1 MIAPMKKYSFLVYH
15 KEYNDFLLKI
25 RELGVVHIIEKEG
38 VVTEEIRLQYLNADQ
53 IDKAVRLLESRGISA
68 EVTAETKPAE
78 EVFTEFN
85 EIQLGLASLSQQMA
99 ALRKEMAE
107 AQPWGDFLPSEIEQL
122 QQKGIKVK
130 LFSCPQKAWNPEW
143 AEKNYVF
150 QVGVAAGVVYFAA
163 FDPDGTLAE
172 IDADEHKI
180 PAHSAAELISKRG
193 KLEDE
198 VVNLNTRLDEIAKYH
213 IPSLKNY
220 RQLLIQNAELDK
232 ALVTTSSE
240 AEDYLKVLEG
250 WIPAETSDVLD
261 KFLDQEGVVYLK
273 ESPVP
278 GDRVPILLKNKGF
291 SSKFEMLGELYSL
304 PGYSELDLTPF
315 FAPFYTIFFGFCLG
329 DAGYGILI
337 TLAAIF
343 ARFKVAKELKSIAS
357 LVIYLGISTIVFGL
371 ISGTAFGINLY
382 ETGLPGYSQL
392 QELFKANNTDIN
404 SILFVLALL
413 LGGIQILFGMGVKAA
428 NETIQ
433 FGFKY
438 ALGTI
443 GWIILLAGLSA
454 IFGLSSYAGISM
466 ETLKPAMYAILAIG
480 GVLVL
485 FFNSPG
491 KNLFLNFGVGLW
503 NTYNMVTGVLG
514 DLLSYIRLFAL
525 GISSA
530 ILGFVFNSLA
540 LSVGTSFFG
549 IIAMVVILVIGHS
562 INIFMASLGSFVHP
576 MRLTFVEF
584 YKNAGFSGGGKKYQ
598 PFRKLT

>member
-220 RQLLIQNAELDK
+220 RQHLIQNAELDK

-454 IFGLSSYAGISM
+454 IFGLSTYAGISM

>member
-38 VVTEEIRLQYLNADQ
+38 VVTEEIRFQYQNADQ
-53 IDKAVRLLESRGISA
+53 IDKAIRLLESRGISA

-85 EIQLGLASLSQQMA
+85 EIQLGLASLSQQMV

-220 RQLLIQNAELDK
+220 RQHLIQNAELEK

-392 QELFKANNTDIN
+392 QEMFKANNTDIN
-404 SILFVLALL
+404 SILFSLALV

-428 NETIQ
+428 NETVQ

-438 ALGTI
+438 ALATI
-443 GWIILLAGLSA
+443 GWIILLAGLA
-454 IFGLSSYAGISM
+454 TIFGLSSYAGISM

-549 IIAMVVILVIGHS
+549 IIAMVIILVVGHG
-562 INIFMASLGSFVHP
+562 INIFMSGLGSFVHP

>member
-53 IDKAVRLLESRGISA
+53 IDKAIRLLESRGISA

>member
-38 VVTEEIRLQYLNADQ
+38 VVTEEIRLQYQNADQ
-53 IDKAVRLLESRGISA
+53 IDKAVRALESRGI
-68 EVTAETKPAE
+68 VAETSSETKAAQD
-78 EVFTEFN
+78 VFIEFN
-85 EIQLGLASLSQQMA
+85 EIQSDLSALAQQMA

-107 AQPWGDFLPSEIEQL
+107 AQPWGDFLPAEIEQL
-122 QQKGIKVK
+122 QQKGIRVK

-143 AEKNYVF
+143 AEKNFVF
-150 QVGVAAGVVYFAA
+150 QVGVTAGIVYFAA
-163 FDPDGTLAE
+163 FDPDGTLPE

-180 PAHSAAELISKRG
+180 PVHPVTELIKKREE
-193 KLEDE
+193 LENE
-198 VVNLNTRLDEIAKYH
+198 VVGLNGRLDEIAKYH
-213 IPSLKNY
+213 IPALKNY
-220 RQLLIQNAELDK
+220 RKLLIQDAELDK
-232 ALVTTSSE
+232 AFVTTSSE
-240 AEDYLKVLEG
+240 AEDYLRVLEG
-250 WIPAETSDVLD
+250 WIPAETSEVLE
-261 KFLDQEGVVYLK
+261 KFLDQEGVVFLK

-278 GDRVPILLKNKGF
+278 GDKVPIMLKNKGF

-304 PGYSELDLTPF
+304 PGYRELDLTPF

-343 ARFKVAKELKSIAS
+343 ARFKVAKELKSVAS

-392 QELFKANNTDIN
+392 QEMFKANNTDIN
-404 SILFVLALL
+404 SILFALALI

-428 NETIQ
+428 NETVQ

-438 ALGTI
+438 ALATI
-443 GWIILLAGLSA
+443 GWIILLAGLA
-454 IFGLSSYAGISM
+454 TIFGLSSYAGVSM

-503 NTYNMVTGVLG
+503 NTYNLVTGILG

-549 IIAMVVILVIGHS
+549 IIAMVIILVIGHG
-562 INIFMASLGSFVHP
+562 INIFMSGLGSFVHP